1 MNLIIVESPTK
12 SKTLKGF
19 LSDDYKIVASK
30 GHIRDLPSKKLGIDI
45 DNDFEPDYIITSK
58 KTVKKLKDEA
68 EEAEN
73 IILGTDEDREGEA
86 IAYHLKEALD
96 LNKDQYKRI
105 VFHEIT
111 KEAIQNAL
119 DNPREIDQQ
128 LVNAQKARRV
138 LDRIVGYKLS
148 PFLWKKVARGLSAGR
163 VQSVAVK
170 LIVKREEEIEA
181 FDPEEYWTI
190 EALFEQDF
198 KAKLFKKDDE
208 KLDKF
213 ALQSEKETKQLTN
226 ELKSAQ
232 YQVENVKKKEK
243 KRYPY
248 PPFTTST
255 LLRDAWAKFKFNSK
269 YTMSLAQ
276 DLYESGHITYHRTDS
291 TNLSQEALNQAKQ
304 VIEEEYGKK
313 YHNRKQFQDSKEAQQ
328 AHEAIRPTHASNQPN
343 QLDLKENQA
352 KLYDL
357 IRNRLLASQMSSA
370 VFDSTTVI
378 INAEDDFKNA
388 EKYQFKATG
397 KIMKFDGFTKV
408 YPISTKQSKLPD
420 LEEEQELNL
429 DKLEPEQHFTQAPP
443 RYTEAKLIKTL
454 QKEGIGRPSTYA
466 PIIST
471 IQDRNYVRMEKKK
484 FHPTEIGTVVNN
496 LLVKHFPRIVDL
508 SFTAQMEEDL
518 DQIAE
523 EKKEWR
529 KVIGD
534 FYEPFIKNLDKKY
547 EEVSKKDIAEEETD
561 KECPECGSP
570 LIKKLGKYG
579 RFYACSNF
587 PKCKYT
593 EPLPEN
599 KLNIECPEC
608 EEGELVEKR
617 TKKGKVFYG
626 CNQYPDC
633 DFAVWDKPYT
643 KEENG
648 EEKPQFCPECGSLLV
663 ESKGKIKCSDEDCDY
678 NRKMD

>member
-19 LSDDYKIVASK
+19 LDEDYKIVASK
-30 GHIRDLPSKKLGIDI
+30 GHIRDLPSSKLGIDI
-45 DNDFEPDYIITSK
+45 ENNFEPNYVITSK
-58 KTVKKLKDEA
+58 KTVKKLKKEA
-68 EEAEN
+68 KEADN

-86 IAYHLKEALD
+86 IAYHLAKALD

-111 KEAIQNAL
+111 QKAIENAL

-163 VQSVAVK
+163 VQSVAVR
-170 LIVKREEEIEA
+170 LIVEREEEIEA
-181 FDPEEYWTI
+181 FEPEEYWTI
-190 EALFEQDF
+190 DAAFKQDF
-198 KAKLFKKDDE
+198 DAKLHKKDGE

-213 ALQSEKETKQLTN
+213 FLESEKETQNLIE
-226 ELKSAQ
+226 ELKPAD
-232 YQVENVKKKEK
+232 YQVKNIKKKEK

-255 LLRDAWAKFKFNSK
+255 LLRDAWAKFNFNSK

-291 TNLSQEALNQAKQ
+291 TNLSQEALDQAQRLIRDK
-304 VIEEEYGKK
+304 YGKK
-313 YHNRKQFQDSKEAQQ
+313 YHNRKQYTTEDEAAQQ
-328 AHEAIRPTHASNQPN
+328 AHEAIRPTHTDKAPD

-357 IRNRLLASQMSSA
+357 IRNRLLASQMSPA

-378 INAEDDFKNA
+378 VNAEGDFSEA
-388 EKYQFKATG
+388 DKYQFKARG

-408 YPISTKQSKLPD
+408 YPINTKLSKLPD
-420 LEEEQELNL
+420 LEEKQDLNL
-429 DKLEPEQHFTQAPP
+429 SELKPDQHFTQAPP

-466 PIIST
+466 TIIST

-484 FHPTEIGTVVNN
+484 FHSTEIGTVVNN

-508 SFTAQMEEDL
+508 NFTAKMEEDL
-518 DQIAE
+518 DEIAE
-523 EKKEWR
+523 GKKEWQ
-529 KVIGD
+529 KVIKE
-534 FYEPFIKNLDKKY
+534 FYDPFLENLDKKY
-547 EEVSKKDIAEEETD
+547 DEVSKEDIAEEETD

-570 LIKKLGKYG
+570 LIKKLGKFG

-587 PKCKYT
+587 PECKYT
-593 EPLPEN
+593 EPLDKN

-608 EEGELVEKR
+608 SKGELVQKR
-617 TKKGKVFYG
+617 TKSGKVFYG

-633 DFAVWDKPYT
+633 EFAVWDKPYT
-643 KEENG
+643 EEG
-648 EEKPQFCPECGSLLV
+648 EPQFCPECDSLLV
-663 ESKGKIKCSDEDCDY
+663 ETNSKIKCSNEDCDY
-678 NRKMD
+678 TENKD

>member
-19 LSDDYKIVASK
+19 LGEDYKIVASK
-30 GHIRDLPSKKLGIDI
+30 GHIRDLPSSKLGIDVE
-45 DNDFEPDYIITSK
+45 NNFKPNYVITSK
-58 KTVKKLKDEA
+58 KTVKNLKKEA
-68 EEAEN
+68 EEADN

-86 IAYHLKEALD
+86 IAYHLKKALD

-119 DNPREIDQQ
+119 DNPREIDQE
-128 LVNAQKARRV
+128 LVDAQKARRV

-170 LIVKREEEIEA
+170 IIVEREEEIEA

-190 EALFEQDF
+190 EAIFEEDF
-198 KAKLFKKDDE
+198 NAKLVKKDNE

-213 ALQSEKETKQLTN
+213 ALQSEKETQQLVK
-226 ELKSAQ
+226 ELKPAD
-232 YQVENVKKKEK
+232 YQVKNIKKKEK

-255 LLRDAWAKFKFNSK
+255 ILRDAWAKFNFNSK

-291 TNLSQEALNQAKQ
+291 TNLSQEALNQAQHLIKDK
-304 VIEEEYGKK
+304 YGNK
-313 YHNRKQFQDSKEAQQ
+313 YYNRKQYQTEDEAAQQ
-328 AHEAIRPTHASNQPN
+328 AHEAIRPTHADKTPD
-343 QLDLKENQA
+343 QLELKENQA
-352 KLYDL
+352 KLYEL
-357 IRNRLLASQMSSA
+357 IRNRFLASQMSPA
-370 VFDSTTVI
+370 VFDSTTII
-378 INAEDDFKNA
+378 INAEDDFSDA
-388 EKYQFKATG
+388 DTYQFKARG

-408 YPISTKQSKLPD
+408 YPIRTKQNKLPD
-420 LEEEQELNL
+420 LDEDQELNL
-429 DKLEPEQHFTQAPP
+429 SELEPDQHFTQAPP

-496 LLVKHFPRIVDL
+496 LLVNHFPRIVDL
-508 SFTAQMEEDL
+508 GFTAQMEEDL
-518 DQIAE
+518 DKIAE
-523 EKKEWR
+523 GKKEWQ
-529 KVIGD
+529 KVIAD
-534 FYEPFIKNLDKKY
+534 FYDPFMDNLNKKY
-547 EEVSKKDIAEEETD
+547 DEVSKKDIAEEETD
-561 KECPECGSP
+561 KDCPECGSP

-587 PKCKYT
+587 PDCKHT

-608 EEGELVEKR
+608 SEGELVEKR

-626 CNQYPDC
+626 CNRYPDC
-633 DFAVWDKPYT
+633 EFAVWDEPHT
-643 KEENG
+643 KDDE
-648 EEKPQFCPECGSLLV
+648 PQFCPECDSLLV
-663 ESKGKIKCSDEDCDY
+663 EKNNRIKCSDEDCDY
-678 NRKMD
+678 SEKIEK